1 MRELITRRP
10 SRAHTPP
17 AARQSGVTLIEL
29 VVVMIL
35 IAILLAI
42 GIPSYYSVTTSN
54 RLATE
59 MDALV
64 GDLQY
69 ARSEAVREGQS
80 VSVCA
85 QSSTTPDTCAAA
97 GSDAWQSGW
106 IVFTDFNADGAI
118 DSGNDTILRLQP
130 ALKAGDVFTASS
142 TAGTGTPT
150 LNYVLFNR
158 DGFAYV
164 GAASM
169 TLTLTDPSG
178 ESYFTRCLML
188 SQSGVVS
195 TETGTSCP

>member
-1 MRELITRRP
+1 MTRARYD
-10 SRAHTPP
+10 RLHARPP
-17 AARQSGVTLIEL
+17 ARQAGVTLIEL

-35 IAILLAI
+35 IGILLAI
-42 GIPSYYSVTTSN
+42 GIPSYNSVTTSN

-59 MDALV
+59 MDALI

-69 ARSEAVREGQS
+69 ARSEAVREGQT

-85 QSSTTPDTCAAA
+85 QSSTTPDSCAAS
-97 GSDAWQSGW
+97 GTDTWQGGW

-118 DSGNDTILRLQP
+118 DSSKDTILHVQP
-130 ALKAGDVFTASS
+130 ALKQGDVFTASS
-142 TAGTGTPT
+142 TGNGGNPT

-164 GAASM
+164 GAPSM
-169 TLTLTDPSG
+169 TITLTDPSDD
-178 ESYFTRCLML
+178 SYYTRCLIL
-188 SQSGVVS
+188 SQSGVVT